1 MSALPDGR
9 VRVWDRVVR
18 LCHWGLAAL
27 VVLDLV
33 RDDGD
38 WWHRLAG
45 YVAVSVVAVR
55 CLWAA
60 LHRGPGGWRAL
71 KPSIGDTLTYL
82 RGNAPRTLGHNPL
95 GLWMVWLLWLLVLL
109 LGLTGWMSRLDAFW
123 GDERVHDLHA
133 WLADTLMVS
142 VAVHL
147 AGVAVMSWRWRENL
161 PAAML
166 SGRKRPQAAGR
177 AERGRK

>member
-1 MSALPDGR
+1 MSALPDGH

-38 WWHRLAG
+38 WWHRLVG
-45 YVAVSVVAVR
+45 YAAVGVVVVR

-71 KPSIGDTLTYL
+71 KPSIGDTLAYL
-82 RGNAPRTLGHNPL
+82 RGGAPRALGHNPL
-95 GLWMVWLLWLLVLL
+95 GLWMIWLLWLLVLL
-109 LGLTGWMSRLDAFW
+109 LGLTGWMSRLDA
-123 GDERVHDLHA
+123 
-133 WLADTLMVS
+133 
-142 VAVHL
+142 
-147 AGVAVMSWRWRENL
+147 
-161 PAAML
+161 
-166 SGRKRPQAAGR
+166 
-177 AERGRK
+177 